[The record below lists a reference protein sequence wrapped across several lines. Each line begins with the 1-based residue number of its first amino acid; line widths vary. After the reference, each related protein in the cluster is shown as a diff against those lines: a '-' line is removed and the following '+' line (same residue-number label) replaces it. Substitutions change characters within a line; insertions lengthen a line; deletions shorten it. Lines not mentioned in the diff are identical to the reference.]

1 MNFNYLGY
9 KLNFIQKSNCKDK
22 SSHLFT
28 IVYKFYSPVTKYNY
42 IINADFHKEDVFA
55 IKFYCS
61 KDKRSDF
68 KYNKI
73 VNKGDLGNIFIT
85 CAKVVPLLLKSYPT
99 ASFGF
104 CGARSV
110 DFKSKKVENYIK
122 NQRFRIYKNIVS
134 IKFGTVTFT
143 HYEYEKISSYLLV
156 NNNCNKAVSEKRIK
170 KMFSSTYNNLPDL

>member
-1 MNFNYLGY
+1 MTFDYPGY
-9 KLNFIQKSNCKDK
+9 ILNFVQKRICSDN
-22 SSHLFT
+22 SAHLFT
-28 IVYKFYSPVTKYNY
+28 TVYKFYSPATKHHY
-42 IINADFHKEDVFA
+42 IINADYHEEDVFA

-85 CAKVVPLLLKSYPT
+85 CAKIVPLLLKSYPT

-110 DFKSKKVENYIK
+110 DFKSRKVENYIN

-134 IKFGTVTFT
+134 IKFGTLTFT
-143 HYEYEKISSYLLV
+143 HYEYEQISSYLLV
-156 NNNCNKAVSEKRIK
+156 NNNCNASVSEKRIK

>member
-9 KLNFIQKSNCKDK
+9 DLKFIQKSNCKDK
-22 SSHLFT
+22 SSQLFT
-28 IVYKFYSPVTKYNY
+28 IVYKFYSPITKYNY
-42 IINADFHKEDVFA
+42 ILNADYHEEDVFA

-85 CAKVVPLLLKSYPT
+85 CAKIIPLLLKDYPI

-110 DFKSKKVENYIK
+110 DFKSRKVENYLN

-134 IKFGTVTFT
+134 IKFGTKTFT
-143 HYEYEKISSYLLV
+143 HYEYEQISSYLLV
-156 NNNCNKAVSEKRIK
+156 NNKSNVVLSENRIK
-170 KMFSSTYNNLPDL
+170 KMFSTTYYNLPDL

>member
-1 MNFNYLGY
+1 MNFNYPGY
-9 KLNFIQKSNCKDK
+9 NLNFIQKSNCKDK

-28 IVYKFYSPVTKYNY
+28 IVYKFYSPITKYNY
-42 IINADFHKEDVFA
+42 IINADYHLEDVFA
-55 IKFYCS
+55 IKFYCT
-61 KDKRSDF
+61 KDKRSDY

-85 CAKVVPLLLKSYPT
+85 CAKVIPLLLQSYPT

-110 DFKSKKVENYIK
+110 DFKSKKVENYTN

-134 IKFGTVTFT
+134 IKFGVKTFT
-143 HYEYEKISSYLLV
+143 HYEYEQISSYLLI
-156 NNNCNKAVSEKRIK
+156 NNNCNVIVNEKRIK